1 MIYKDEELTHED
13 RLMHYGVKGM
23 KWGVLK
29 DPFRGKA
36 IPIMGGGTSFDMN
49 SAEEDAQIAK
59 QEKKIQDC
67 EDAIKRLR
75 DAGAPEAVIRG
86 VERIKSQ
93 SEEKIKQAK
102 KEKERKEV
110 ASDKLAA
117 NVENDT
123 LYHHGILG
131 MKWGHKNGPPYPL
144 GASDHSASEKKAG
157 WFKSLKAK
165 RAAKKL
171 NKKRAKSLE
180 KARIA
185 RRKKAAEKKAHDTLM
200 KNKDKV
206 LAKGSASELMRYR
219 GEITNQELRTAIDR
233 LDLEKRLS
241 SYSAA
246 EKDAF
251 RKKVDRAVAWG
262 NTISDA
268 YNAGSKLYNA
278 YVDIHNAVSPAED
291 KMYKLGESKDKGKS
305 AMEREKDMIDL
316 KLKRLSLEKARYERN
331 ERNQGKKKK
340 K

>member
-23 KWGVLK
+23 KWGVRK
-29 DPFRGKA
+29 DPFRGRA

-93 SEEKIKQAK
+93 CEEKIKQAK

-117 NVENDT
+117 KVENDT

-144 GASDHSASEKKAG
+144 GAGDHSASEKKAG

-171 NKKRAKSLE
+171 KKKRAKSLE
-180 KARIA
+180 KARIV
-185 RRKKAAEKKAHDTLM
+185 RQKKAAEKKAHDALM

-206 LAKGSASELMRYR
+206 LAKGSASELMKYR

-233 LDLEKRLS
+233 LDLEKKLS

-278 YVDIHNAVSPAED
+278 YVDIHNAASPAED
-291 KMYKLGESKDKGKS
+291 KMYKLGESKEKRKS
-305 AMEREKDMIDL
+305 AMDRENAMIDL
-316 KLKRLSLEKARYERN
+316 ELKRLSLDEARYKRDQRKN
-331 ERNQGKKKK
+331 GKKKK
-340 K
+340 

>member
-93 SEEKIKQAK
+93 CEEKIKQAK

-117 NVENDT
+117 KVENDT

-144 GASDHSASEKKAG
+144 GAGDHSASEKKAG

-165 RAAKKL
+165 HAAKKL
-171 NKKRAKSLE
+171 KKKRAKSLE
-180 KARIA
+180 KARIV
-185 RRKKAAEKKAHDTLM
+185 RQKKAAEKKAHDELM

-206 LAKGSASELMRYR
+206 LAKGSAKELMKYR
-219 GEITNQELRTAIDR
+219 GEITNQELKTALDR
-233 LDLEKRLS
+233 LDLEKKLS
-241 SYSAA
+241 SYNAA

-251 RKKVDRAVAWG
+251 RRKVDRLVAWG
-262 NTISDA
+262 STVGDA
-268 YNAGSKLYNA
+268 YSAVSKLYNA
-278 YVDIHNAVSPAED
+278 GVEVHNLVSPAEE

-305 AMEREKDMIDL
+305 AMDREKDMIDL
-316 KLKRLSLEKARYERN
+316 ELKRLSLDKERYER
-331 ERNQGKKKK
+331 EKRRKKKK
-340 K
+340 

>member
-23 KWGVLK
+23 KWGVRK

-67 EDAIKRLR
+67 EDAIKRLH

-93 SEEKIKQAK
+93 CEEKIKQAK

-117 NVENDT
+117 KVENDT

-131 MKWGHKNGPPYPL
+131 MKWGRKNGPPYPL
-144 GASDHSASEKKAG
+144 GAGDHSASEKKAG

-165 RAAKKL
+165 HAAKKL
-171 NKKRAKSLE
+171 KKKRAKSLE
-180 KARIA
+180 KARIV
-185 RRKKAAEKKAHDTLM
+185 RQKKATEKKAHDELM

-206 LAKGSASELMRYR
+206 LAKGSAKELMKYR
-219 GEITNQELRTAIDR
+219 GEITNQELKTALDR
-233 LDLEKRLS
+233 LDLEKKLS

-251 RKKVDRAVAWG
+251 RRKVDRLVAWG
-262 NTISDA
+262 NTVGDA

-278 YVDIHNAVSPAED
+278 YVDIHNVVSPAKD
-291 KMYKLGESKDKGKS
+291 KMYRLGESKDKGKS
-305 AMEREKDMIDL
+305 DMEREKEMIDL
-316 KLKRLSLEKARYERN
+316 ELKRIKLAKLRKELNK
-331 ERNQGKKKK
+331 
-340 K
+340 

>member
-13 RLMHYGVKGM
+13 RLMHYGTKGM
-23 KWGVLK
+23 KWGVRK
-29 DPFRGKA
+29 DPFRGRA
-36 IPIMGGGTSFDMN
+36 IPIMGGGDTFDLN
-49 SAEEDAQIAK
+49 TAEEDAKIAK

-67 EDAIKRLR
+67 EDAIRRLR
-75 DAGAPEAVIRG
+75 DAGAPEKVIRG

-93 SEEKIKQAK
+93 CEEKIKQAE
-102 KEKERKEV
+102 KEKERKAAISNKTTDRYENE
-110 ASDKLAA
+110 LA
-117 NVENDT
+117 
-123 LYHHGILG
+123 HHGILG
-131 MKWGHKNGPPYPL
+131 MRWGRKNGPPYPL
-144 GASDHSASEKKAG
+144 GVGDHSASEKKAG
-157 WFKSLKAK
+157 WFKSLKSK

-185 RRKKAAEKKAHDTLM
+185 RQKKAAEKKAHDALM

-206 LAKGSASELMRYR
+206 LAKGSASELMKYR

-233 LDLEKRLS
+233 LDLEKKLS

-316 KLKRLSLEKARYERN
+316 ELKRLSLEKARYERD
-331 ERNQGKKKK
+331 QKKKK
-340 K
+340 KK

>member
-23 KWGVLK
+23 KCGIRK
-29 DPFRGKA
+29 DPFRGRA

-86 VERIKSQ
+86 VKRIKSQ
-93 SEEKIKQAK
+93 CEEKIKQAK

-117 NVENDT
+117 KVENDT

-144 GASDHSASEKKAG
+144 GAGDHSTSEKKAG

-165 RAAKKL
+165 HTAKKL
-171 NKKRAKSLE
+171 KKKRAKSLE
-180 KARIA
+180 KARIV
-185 RRKKAAEKKAHDTLM
+185 RQKKAAEKKAHDELM

-206 LAKGSASELMRYR
+206 LAKGSAKELMKYR
-219 GEITNQELRTAIDR
+219 GEITNQELKTALDR
-233 LDLEKRLS
+233 LDLEKKLS

-251 RKKVDRAVAWG
+251 RKKVDRVVAWG
-262 NTISDA
+262 NTVSDA

-278 YVDIHNAVSPAED
+278 YADIHNVVSPAED

-316 KLKRLSLEKARYERN
+316 ELKRLSLEKARHERDQRKN
-331 ERNQGKKKK
+331 GKKKK
-340 K
+340 

>member
-117 NVENDT
+117 KVENDT

-144 GASDHSASEKKAG
+144 GAGDHSTSEKKAG

-165 RAAKKL
+165 RTAKKL
-171 NKKRAKSLE
+171 KKKRAKSLE
-180 KARIA
+180 KARIV
-185 RRKKAAEKKAHDTLM
+185 RQKKAAEKKAHDELM

-206 LAKGSASELMRYR
+206 LAKGSAKELMKYR
-219 GEITNQELRTAIDR
+219 GEITNQELKTALDR
-233 LDLEKRLS
+233 LDLEKKLS

-251 RKKVDRAVAWG
+251 RKKVDRVVAWG
-262 NTISDA
+262 NTVSDA

-278 YVDIHNAVSPAED
+278 YVDIHNVVSPAEE

-316 KLKRLSLEKARYERN
+316 ELKRLSLDKERYER
-331 ERNQGKKKK
+331 EKRRKKKK
-340 K
+340 

>member
-23 KWGVLK
+23 EWGVKK
-29 DPFRGKA
+29 DPFRGRA
-36 IPIMGGGTSFDMN
+36 IPIMGGGGAFESNT
-49 SAEEDAQIAK
+49 AEEDAKIAK

-67 EDAIKRLR
+67 EDAIRRLR
-75 DAGAPEAVIRG
+75 DAGAPEKVIRG

-93 SEEKIKQAK
+93 CEEKIKQAK
-102 KEKERKEV
+102 AEKERKAAISNKTTARYENE
-110 ASDKLAA
+110 LA
-117 NVENDT
+117 
-123 LYHHGILG
+123 HHGILG
-131 MKWGHKNGPPYPL
+131 MRWGRKNGPPYPL
-144 GASDHSASEKKAG
+144 GAGDHSASEKKAG

-185 RRKKAAEKKAHDTLM
+185 RQKKAAEKKAHDALM

-206 LAKGSASELMRYR
+206 LAKGSASELMKYR

-233 LDLEKRLS
+233 LDLEKKLS

-278 YVDIHNAVSPAED
+278 YVDIHNAASPAED
-291 KMYKLGESKDKGKS
+291 KMYKLGESKEKRKS
-305 AMEREKDMIDL
+305 AMDRENAMIDL
-316 KLKRLSLEKARYERN
+316 ELKRLSLDEARYKRDQRKN
-331 ERNQGKKKK
+331 GKKKK
-340 K
+340 